1 MIQSVKRAAAIL
13 KLYSPRTQRLGI
25 TEIARKLG
33 IHKATAQGLVQT
45 LVAEGFLTQE
55 QETRKYK
62 LGFIIYELG
71 VSLASALKINQVSVD
86 PAHNLAIKTG
96 FLVRLSIPDQD
107 SAIVVLDAYPRA
119 KPFLY
124 PQFGLRFPLYC
135 TSMGK
140 VILAHWSE
148 ERLEE
153 YCSKIEFFAFTQNTI
168 VDKHELYKELAEVR
182 QKGYAVNREEHFL
195 SRSAIAAPIFDS
207 SSGVTAAIN
216 IVADPSRLLGDNVD
230 NFAPQVISTAMEIS
244 QYMGYYPAPL
254 SIDRNGR
261 INP

>member
-13 KLYSPRTQRLGI
+13 KLFSPRTQRLGI
-25 TEIARKLG
+25 TEIARKLD

-45 LVAEGFLTQE
+45 LVSEGFLAQDPE
-55 QETRKYK
+55 SRKYQ

-71 VSLASALKINQVSVD
+71 VSLASALKINQISVD
-86 PAHNLAIKTG
+86 PAHRLAIKTG
-96 FLVRLSIPDQD
+96 YLVRLCIPDQD

-140 VILAHWSE
+140 AILAHWSA

-153 YCSKIEFFAFTQNTI
+153 YCSQIEFFAFTRNTI
-168 VDKHELYKELAEVR
+168 VNKQELIEELAQVR
-182 QKGYAVNREEHFL
+182 RKGYAVNREEHFL

-207 SSGVTAAIN
+207 GGEVTAAIN

-230 NFAPQVISTAMEIS
+230 NFAPLVVSTAMEIS

-254 SIDRNGR
+254 GIDRNGR
-261 INP
+261 ANP